1 MDSQSG
7 PLLFSH
13 VPKTAGTSLRALA
26 TRLTPD
32 TAFVYSGEF
41 ALGNPN
47 IDFIKEFREKPSP
60 PLIMGHFS
68 YGVHRFI
75 GTPPRY
81 ALVMRDPVM
90 RIISLYRMIY
100 RDAPN
105 SPYAKFFRENGTLK
119 DFVAGG
125 FTEQTNNH
133 VTRMCA
139 GIPPDAGLLIKDRWL
154 FECALHNLRRH
165 YVLIGLIERLEL
177 FVAAMGKLLGWP
189 ETQVPMENVGTG
201 EQVILDTETRSLI
214 EDHNAL
220 DFELYELVKSGA
232 LHAPN

>member
-1 MDSQSG
+1 MDNYSG
-7 PLLFSH
+7 PLLFTH

-26 TRLTPD
+26 GRLTPD
-32 TAFVYSGEF
+32 SAFIYSGEF

-47 IDFIKEFREKPSP
+47 IDFIKHFRERPLPS
-60 PLIMGHFS
+60 LIMGHFS

-75 GTPPRY
+75 GAPPRY
-81 ALVMRDPVM
+81 ACVMRDPVP
-90 RIISLYRMIY
+90 RVISLYRMIC

-139 GIPPDAGLLIKDRWL
+139 GIPPDAGLLINDRWL
-154 FECALHNLRRH
+154 LECALHNLRRH
-165 YVLIGLIERLEL
+165 YVLIGLVERLEL
-177 FVAAMGKLLGWP
+177 FVAAMGKLVGWP
-189 ETQVPMENVGTG
+189 ETQIPIENVSTG
-201 EQVILDTETRSLI
+201 EPILLDTETRTVI
-214 EDHNAL
+214 EECNGL
-220 DFELYELVKSGA
+220 DIELYGLVKSGA